1 MIGDVLRRA
10 ARLMRERAEAATP
23 GPWRDF
29 TYGDPMMHYVDA
41 GPNTNLVA
49 SGAFWENADAAHIAS
64 WHPAVA
70 LAVAD
75 WLDLVAR
82 AVDAAGGMKA
92 ATLATQANA
101 YAALDVARK
110 YLGADQ

>member
-1 MIGDVLRRA
+1 MSGDVLRRA
-10 ARLMRERAEAATP
+10 AGLMRLNAEEADDGFPWRAE
-23 GPWRDF
+23 GS
-29 TYGDPMMHYVDA
+29 YVDTDPECGFNA
-41 GPNTNLVA
+41 GTSLI
-49 SGAFWENADAAHIAS
+49 ADHVAS